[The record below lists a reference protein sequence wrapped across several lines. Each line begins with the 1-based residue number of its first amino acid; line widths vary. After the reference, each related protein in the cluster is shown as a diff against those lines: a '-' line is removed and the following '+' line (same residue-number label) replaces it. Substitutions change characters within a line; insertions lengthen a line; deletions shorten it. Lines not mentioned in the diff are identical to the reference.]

1 MTFTDAQ
8 PSPALSPEAVL
19 TFHQWCELV
28 GVGGEQDRVMNF
40 KEWVKA
46 ASISEKCGR
55 YLIENGDAPPI
66 VQLSPNRIGIR
77 VCDHRAWLASRI
89 RRERRPA

>member
-8 PSPALSPEAVL
+8 PSPELRPDAVL
-19 TFHQWCELV
+19 TFRQWCELV

-40 KEWVKA
+40 KEWVKTA
-46 ASISEKCGR
+46 GISEKCGR
-55 YLIENGDAPPI
+55 YLIESGDAPSI

-77 VCDHRAWLASRI
+77 VCDHRAWLASRVRQ
-89 RRERRPA
+89 RRT

>member
-1 MTFTDAQ
+1 MTFTDAN
-8 PSPALSPEAVL
+8 PGLSPDAVL
-19 TFHQWCELV
+19 TFRQWCELI

-46 ASISEKCGR
+46 AGISEKCGR

-77 VCDHRAWLASRI
+77 VCDHRTWLASRI
-89 RRERRPA
+89 RRERRAA